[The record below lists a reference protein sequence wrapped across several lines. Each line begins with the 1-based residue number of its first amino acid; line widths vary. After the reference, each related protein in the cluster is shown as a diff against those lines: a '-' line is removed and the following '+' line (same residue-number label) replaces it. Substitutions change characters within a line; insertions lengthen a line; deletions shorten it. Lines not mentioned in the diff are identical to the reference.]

1 MWFQVFQLGSSHV
14 GTSAYAFTQFNIMC
28 RLIIIVTL
36 AVFIFNYVYVRL
48 HVHMHS
54 GPRGGQEDL
63 RSPGTGD
70 NVDCEISSVDTG
82 SKQSPQKEHV
92 LLSAEL
98 SLQAHYNILKNQKKM
113 VCMLKRQ

>member
-1 MWFQVFQLGSSHV
+1 
-14 GTSAYAFTQFNIMC
+14 
-28 RLIIIVTL
+28 
-36 AVFIFNYVYVRL
+36 
-48 HVHMHS
+48 MHAWS
-54 GPRGGQEDL
+54 WRAEEDL